1 MPEPAVAHRID
12 SLRAPLF
19 VSWQLT
25 RDCDLACLH
34 CCTDSAPG
42 KRLRDELDAGEAMRL
57 AADIARA
64 EVPYVML
71 CGGEPLVVPH
81 FFAVAEALGESGV
94 RLKIETNGQ
103 QFDARVAER
112 LARLPV
118 RSIQISLDGDS
129 QEVYERQRTGGSLAK
144 AHAACRAVRAAG
156 LPLEITFAPTRINMH
171 EAAAVIRRAHEFG
184 AFRFNTG
191 KLMRVGTAARLW
203 NRLESPAADYDAYR
217 RLLEREAGAIGRD
230 MEFCYAPFKL
240 EDALQASLDEPPATL
255 LVLPNGWVKVA
266 AALPQV
272 CADLRHQSLAQAWS
286 AYCGAWRDEA
296 MLASIRRAID
306 DDSRHADANKW
317 HRLEVSQV

>member
-1 MPEPAVAHRID
+1 
-12 SLRAPLF
+12 
-19 VSWQLT
+19 
-25 RDCDLACLH
+25 
-34 CCTDSAPG
+34 
-42 KRLRDELDAGEAMRL
+42 
-57 AADIARA
+57 
-64 EVPYVML
+64 
-71 CGGEPLVVPH
+71 
-81 FFAVAEALGESGV
+81 
-94 RLKIETNGQ
+94 
-103 QFDARVAER
+103 
-112 LARLPV
+112 
-118 RSIQISLDGDS
+118 
-129 QEVYERQRTGGSLAK
+129 
-144 AHAACRAVRAAG
+144 
-156 LPLEITFAPTRINMH
+156 
-171 EAAAVIRRAHEFG
+171 VIRRAHEFG

-306 DDSRHADANKW
+306 DDSWHADANKW